1 LQVEITQTERLIW
14 HLESLAAV
22 NLQRAVD
29 TPKSARKVNED
40 EYQFCQKVAKY
51 KEVEWIKG
59 KDNTYAYIGAEGI
72 KTNTQDPVGWMVEQ
86 ANQIYQEYSLIG
98 DRNYNR
104 FDHIFPKDSHTPAQT
119 EWAKSV
125 STQYNALISDA
136 VASRGRLELT
146 KCTRISEIVIK
157 YTV

>member
-1 LQVEITQTERLIW
+1 M
-14 HLESLAAV
+14 

-59 KDNTYAYIGAEGI
+59 KDNTYAYIGTEGI

-104 FDHIFPKDSHTPAQT
+104 FDHIFPRDSHTPTQT
-119 EWAKSV
+119 EWAKC
-125 STQYNALISDA
+125 IS
-136 VASRGRLELT
+136 
-146 KCTRISEIVIK
+146 IK
-157 YTV
+157 YNYFPTGLILSPILCIFSYSFEFEIAV